1 MKTENAQPAILAAS
15 CAITAVLSSRIPL
28 DEHISFALGHSLGEF
43 AALKTSGILTFEDS
57 VKLVRLRGEATAKA
71 VEAYGRETA
80 MYALVVEKGRSRVLI
95 DEIEQFVD
103 DFANENDVVAV
114 ANHNS
119 VIPMEDVELILV
131 ISGCYFRNEGCIIE
145 MHGSFTNFFGSR
157 SKTD

>member
-15 CAITAVLSSRIPL
+15 CAITAVLSSRLPL

-43 AALKTSGILTFEDS
+43 AALRTSGILTFEDS

-71 VEAYGRETA
+71 VEEYGRETA
-80 MYALVVEKGRSRVLI
+80 MYALVVEKGRSGVLI

-103 DFANENDVVAV
+103 DFSNENDVVAV

-119 VIPMEDVELILV
+119 VSPAKDCEL
-131 ISGCYFRNEGCIIE
+131 
-145 MHGSFTNFFGSR
+145 MGSHARLLFQGLGTLC
-157 SKTD
+157 